1 MSPQI
6 ERDFPIGHPAAVD
19 TVIGS
24 PDHLAWIE
32 QHKFSEN
39 VRDFPPGHPKA
50 VDTAGNLNALPV
62 RAGVD
67 PHNPHLEE
75 FTGRTPE
82 RAAAVREWN
91 KEEAAGAHESPVM
104 PVIDAAVLNAAL
116 AEERARL
123 HVDALTM
130 EETQAVMSSL
140 QHLALALPAPAT
152 SGQQLPMRLN
162 MDEVRAREAAGT
174 MPLEW
179 YPHTGKPW
187 YGPPS

>member
-1 MSPQI
+1 MAVQI

-24 PDHLAWIE
+24 PEHLAWIGL
-32 QHKFSEN
+32 HKFSEN

-50 VDTAGNLNALPV
+50 ADTAGNLNALPV

-91 KEEAAGAHESPVM
+91 KAEAAGAHESPVM
-104 PVIDAAVLNAAL
+104 PVIDAAVLNEAL
-116 AEERARL
+116 AAERARL

-130 EETQAVMSSL
+130 EQTQTVMSSL
-140 QHLALALPAPAT
+140 QHLALKLPVA
-152 SGQQLPMRLN
+152 
-162 MDEVRAREAAGT
+162 
-174 MPLEW
+174 
-179 YPHTGKPW
+179 KP
-187 YGPPS
+187 